1 MNKKYK
7 VLVTQE
13 AYFEV
18 NVEEDTTDDE
28 LLDKIEEEMK
38 KGYVC
43 NTTYFEIEGEMDDNE

>member
-7 VLVTQE
+7 VLVTHE

-18 NVEEDTTDDE
+18 DVEEDTTDDE
-28 LLDKIEEEMK
+28 LLDKIEDEMK

-43 NTTYFEIEGEMDDNE
+43 DTTYFEIEGEMDDDE